1 MVSYSFGSCN
11 LFKNMYWIFGDGTN
25 INIWH
30 DIWFLGG
37 LLRKLLEGPL
47 QYREENNKVTTLRQS
62 LNWDFDSLLMPI
74 PEQIKSIIQGI
85 SVSLFQNTLD
95 KLVWLENNGF
105 YSVRFA
111 FCGGP
116 FCNVGVGLP
125 PAILGPS
132 ILSKEVETGP
142 TATHFS
148 SACAQIMPYLPR
160 TSFICPW
167 QAELLRMSHGK

>member
-37 LLRKLLEGPL
+37 PLRKLLEGPL

-62 LNWDFDSLLMPI
+62 LNWDFDSLSMPI
-74 PEQIKSIIQGI
+74 QEQIKSIIQGI

-105 YSVRFA
+105 YSVKSTFQSTYNPKSESTQA
-111 FCGGP
+111 NQWKWIWQISCPKNNSNFH
-116 FCNVGVGLP
+116 LES
-125 PAILGPS
+125 PS
-132 ILSKEVETGP
+132 
-142 TATHFS
+142 
-148 SACAQIMPYLPR
+148 
-160 TSFICPW
+160 
-167 QAELLRMSHGK
+167 

>member
-11 LFKNMYWIFGDGTN
+11 LFKNMYWIFGDRTN

-37 LLRKLLEGPL
+37 PLRKLLEGPL
-47 QYREENNKVTTLRQS
+47 QYREENNKVTSLRQS
-62 LNWDFDSLLMPI
+62 LNWDFDSLSMPI

-111 FCGGP
+111 FCGRP
-116 FCNVGVGLP
+116 FCNVG
-125 PAILGPS
+125 
-132 ILSKEVETGP
+132 LS
-142 TATHFS
+142 
-148 SACAQIMPYLPR
+148 CLLLYWAQV
-160 TSFICPW
+160 F
-167 QAELLRMSHGK
+167 

>member
-11 LFKNMYWIFGDGTN
+11 LFKNMYWIFGDRTN

-37 LLRKLLEGPL
+37 PLRKLLEGPL
-47 QYREENNKVTTLRQS
+47 QYREENNKVTSLRQS

-116 FCNVGVGLP
+116 FCNVG
-125 PAILGPS
+125 LGC
-132 ILSKEVETGP
+132 LLLYW
-142 TATHFS
+142 
-148 SACAQIMPYLPR
+148 AQV
-160 TSFICPW
+160 F
-167 QAELLRMSHGK
+167 